1 MHTVEVL
8 SSLERKINISV
19 PEDQV
24 DQKVKERMQK
34 MLPEFQLKGFRPGK
48 VPLSLLQQRFGKA
61 VRGEVIGEI
70 IDSTYREVLTQEK
83 LMVAGMPDIQ
93 IVKDVEGAPLEY
105 HATVEVYPQI
115 SLQGLESVEIENITV
130 EVAQKDVDEMIQK
143 LRRKN
148 AKWSV
153 VERASKKGDKVTV
166 SFEGRK
172 EGALFE
178 GGSGKNVSLELGS
191 GTAIPGFEEGFT
203 GIPAGESVTMTL
215 TFPADYHATDLAG
228 QSVEFTGTLHTVEEA
243 ELPPLDEA
251 FAKEL
256 GVEEGGIEELR
267 KKVLENIQAEVQQ
280 KAKEHAKEQL
290 LEKILELHPLDIP
303 KVLLEKE
310 CKRIAS
316 EQEGRSSGS
325 PSMQKLTS
333 EEIEK
338 IAKRRVH
345 LGLLLGEFVEK
356 EKLTPD
362 PARVDALIQEIAVSY
377 PGSAEMIV
385 KLYHENQ
392 NLHGQIVEKVLEDQL
407 IEKLISQT
415 KVLEKNMPYT
425 AFKVLKSYV
434 EV

>member
-8 SSLERKINISV
+8 SSLERKINFSV
-19 PEDQV
+19 PEEQV
-24 DQKVKERMQK
+24 DQAVKERIEK
-34 MLPEFQLKGFRPGK
+34 MLPEFELKGFRRGK
-48 VPLSLLQQRFGKA
+48 VPLSLLKQRFGKA

-70 IDSTYREVLTQEK
+70 IDSTYREALTEEK

-93 IVKDVEGAPLEY
+93 IVKDMEGAPLEY
-105 HATVEVYPQI
+105 NATVEVYPQI

-130 EVAQKDVDEMIQK
+130 DIAQKDIDEMIQK

-178 GGSGKNVSLELGS
+178 GGSGQNISLELGS
-191 GTAIPGFEEGFT
+191 GSAIPGFEEGFT
-203 GIPAGESVTMTL
+203 GVQAGESVSMTL
-215 TFPADYHATDLAG
+215 TFPTDYHATDLAG

-267 KKVLENIQAEVQQ
+267 KKVLENMQTEVNQ
-280 KAKEHAKEQL
+280 KTKEHAKDQL
-290 LEKILELHPLDIP
+290 LEKILALHPVDIP

-316 EQEGRSSGS
+316 EQEGRSPGA
-325 PSMQKLTS
+325 PMQKLAS

-362 PARVDALIQEIAVSY
+362 TDRINTLIQEIAASY

-385 KLYHENQ
+385 KLYHENK
-392 NLHGQIVEKVLEDQL
+392 NLYGQIAEKVLEDQL
-407 IEKLISQT
+407 IEKLISQA
-415 KVLEKNMPYT
+415 KLLEKNMPYT
-425 AFKVLKSYV
+425 AFKTLKSYV